1 MFLKMTAD
9 VLQKHNSKKEQGMG
23 KMILAS
29 SSPRRAEI
37 LKDYK
42 LEIIPS
48 PYVENHTKTAFSY
61 DYAENLAY
69 NKAKA
74 VADKIKEPALVIGAD
89 TVVVLDDEIL
99 EKPEDERDAFLMLK
113 KLSGKTHKVVTSIVI
128 INTQTGIYRKN
139 STTSSVTFE
148 NLTDEMI
155 KSYIQNYKP
164 LDKAGSYGIQEM
176 PKGYIKSVEGDFEN
190 IIGISS
196 KSFQKL
202 LKSFE

>member
-1 MFLKMTAD
+1 MTAD

-89 TVVVLDDEIL
+89 TVVVLNNEIL

-128 INTQTGIYRKN
+128 INTQTGICRKN

-155 KSYIQNYKP
+155 KSYIENYKP

-196 KSFQKL
+196 KAFQQL

>member
-89 TVVVLDDEIL
+89 TVVVLNNEIL

-128 INTQTGIYRKN
+128 IDTQTGICRKN

-155 KSYIQNYKP
+155 KSYIENYKP